1 MKTKTSHSWKAL
13 QPNIKHNY
21 NWILYLI
28 VGGLIAY
35 TLAEVFFKPF
45 IN

>member
-1 MKTKTSHSWKAL
+1 MNKFYKGYQALKPKTKKS
-13 QPNIKHNY
+13 Y
-21 NWILYLI
+21 NWIAYVI
-28 VGGLIAY
+28 VGLIISC